1 MSAARMAASLRST
14 RSVAKAVL
22 PNRMGRIGHRL
33 SGHSNGKRGGWYSLS
48 VGRTHLDL
56 CELLLAITEP

>member
-22 PNRMGRIGHRL
+22 PEPHAAEKIIGCHA
-33 SGHSNGKRGGWYSLS
+33 HSTPKG
-48 VGRTHLDL
+48 
-56 CELLLAITEP
+56 